1 MKSSIIKYGFEAL
14 SLDRRC
20 VVTIGSFDGVHEGHR
35 ILLDHLK
42 AMARRLD
49 AESVVVT
56 FDPHPRIAMGRD
68 EGMGLLTTVEERA
81 LLLASEGIDHLVVA
95 HFDEEFRQ
103 QPYTDFVVKSLVG
116 GLGMQGMIVGYNH
129 RLGRGSE
136 GNFDKLQPLAT
147 ECGFELEC
155 VAQHREVGEE
165 KVSSTVVRNVI
176 ADGDMER
183 AARLLGAR
191 YMLSGV
197 ADVGVIANIDEY
209 KMLPPAG
216 EYRCNVECE
225 GVTTPATVKIADRA
239 ATLSINICGCVVVIF

>member
-1 MKSSIIKYGFEAL
+1 MLQYGFDTTAV
-14 SLDRRC
+14 RRRS
-20 VVTIGSFDGVHEGHR
+20 VVTIGSFDGVHQGHR
-35 ILLDHLK
+35 TLLEHLK
-42 AMARRLD
+42 AMAKRMD

-56 FDPHPRIAMGRD
+56 FDPHPRIAMGRA
-68 EGMGLLTTVEERA
+68 EGMQLLTTIEERA
-81 LLLASEGIDHLVVA
+81 RLLEKVGIDRMVVA
-95 HFDEEFRQ
+95 HFDEKFRT
-103 QPYTDFVVKSLVG
+103 QPYESFVRDMLIER
-116 GLGMQGMIVGYNH
+116 LGMVGMIVGYNH

-191 YMLSGV
+191 YMLSG
-197 ADVGVIANIDEY
+197 DVMDGVFVGIDEY
-209 KMLPPAG
+209 KMLPPNG
-216 EYRCNVECE
+216 EYACSVECE
-225 GVTTPATVKIADRA
+225 GVSASAIINIVDRT
-239 ATLSINICGCVVVIF
+239 ATLSIVVSGRVVVTF